1 MKRLI
6 TIFLL
11 GLVLAP
17 IPSDGKRFKT
27 ISSQEGISNNA
38 ILSMHQNNL
47 GHLYLGTMDG
57 LNIWNGHT
65 MKIFTAADGKNYFYG
80 NKVRHIAPGKD
91 RNLFLLTTY
100 GLARLDMISREV
112 KFFNE
117 LAFSDIFTITE
128 DENIFSIS
136 AHNELQYLDIETS
149 ELTTYPGTAI
159 KSDEECHRMS
169 MMKDGRLCIFTS
181 RNIYLISLNYDKT
194 PTVRKT
200 ECLDIPCKYVAPGH
214 DGIHHFL
221 ITEDNTLSRFDR
233 TDGSLETITDIESD
247 ILEEDQI
254 TGIIPL
260 ESHWVFGFRSGGVKT
275 LTHGNRKL
283 EDTDVNCSVLSLIP
297 DKKQPIVWIGTDCNG
312 LIRWSDA
319 TTDISCVTFDQLP
332 YSIKMP
338 VRSIYLDKE
347 DNLWFGTKGDGL
359 FRIRNF
365 SKNTS
370 FDTSNTERYT
380 KSDSPILHNSVY
392 SISESSSEMFWIGT
406 DGCGLNYYSHKTGR
420 IGTVKGSSVIS
431 HVHCII
437 EQNDSTLWVSTDG
450 QGCYRCRFEILN
462 NTPVIT
468 DVKEIGFIEPFNS
481 TTAIYSMAF
490 QNDTTLWFGSRGNG
504 ALSYDIQTEKCQIVQ
519 FPTDG
524 GHAAN
529 ETFFVTKAEDMLF
542 ATGNGVA
549 VHSAHKDSTY
559 MLDYVPRKAIHAIL
573 PDGDGNL
580 WITTNSGMI
589 SLDGK
594 FNYRT
599 SFNRSSGIEVLEY
612 SDGACCYDDNSNT
625 MFFGGINGFTIV
637 RGDAHIS
644 KDNVQYNPEIH
655 ITDFIQNNEHSH
667 ISLKMKNGRL
677 EVPYSESIF
686 AIEFSVVDNLN
697 YPDYKFSYKV
707 DGHNPEWRSNRSNI
721 IYLPP
726 LAPGGYT
733 LKIKYLNQATMYE
746 SEEHCLPIYIVP
758 PIFKRW
764 WAKIIYALLCLL
776 IIYHIIT
783 YTRAR
788 YASMREKLKKQYK
801 KEILKVKN
809 ETIESITDE
818 LSLQITFML
827 GLCQQIR
834 TLTSNKPEVAGKVNL
849 VEYNIAKISK
859 ILLLFN
865 EYKGITENSSGEATL
880 IDVGYTANELLE
892 IMKSGTMFRD
902 VKVFHSIEKGIVISI
917 NKEAFFTIFNT
928 LANKMISMCS
938 DQKELHLKIART
950 ESGEVEMTMSATVA
964 EAAYEEAMTKLESQM
979 SLSLLNSDEN
989 YENMRDFEF
998 ILCKKL
1004 VDEMNG
1010 KFHCGYDRGNG
1021 RMTIQT
1027 MLPYQ
1032 NIAENNI
1039 LPVISPIS
1047 EDIDTLVD
1055 KRIPERPA
1063 TRPHLKRICII
1074 STNKEVTSFLDYF
1087 LSENYNI
1094 DIYPDNETA
1103 LTHCKGHIPAAI
1115 MYDITSMNGRFADF
1129 MEKIKENKITGQ
1141 IPVVTLTSSLQIT
1154 EREECTKLGADL
1166 CISFPFNMEYLQS
1179 ALEKILHKRESI
1191 AEYYKSPISSYV
1203 MNEGKFIHKDEQ
1215 GFINCLF
1222 TIIEDNISN
1231 PELCAG
1237 MIAKQMG
1244 ISERGIYRKIENITD
1259 KTLHQIIREARIEL
1273 AAKLLVSSKLTID
1286 EIMYKSGYDSRSSF
1300 HRNFKELKGMAPKDY
1315 RNSVKNNI
1323 NQYI

>member
-1 MKRLI
+1 MKRI
-6 TIFLL
+6 IA
-11 GLVLAP
+11 LVLIGATLLP
-17 IPSDGKRFKT
+17 FISEGKRIKT
-27 ISSQEGISNNA
+27 ISSKDGISNNA
-38 ILSMHQNNL
+38 ILSMHQNSL

-57 LNIWNGHT
+57 LNVWDGHS
-65 MKIFTAADGKNYFYG
+65 MKVFTSADGKNYFYG
-80 NKVRHIAPGKD
+80 NKVRHIVPGKE

-100 GLARLDMISREV
+100 GLARLDMITREV

-117 LAFSDIFTITE
+117 LAFNDIFTITE

-136 AHNELQYLDIETS
+136 SHNELQYLNIETS
-149 ELTTYPGTAI
+149 ELTTYPGAAI
-159 KSDEECHRMS
+159 KNDEECHRMS
-169 MMKDGRLCIFTS
+169 IMEDGRLCIFTS
-181 RNIYLISLNYDKT
+181 RNIYLISISYDET

-200 ECLDIPCKYVAPGH
+200 ECLNIPCKYVAPRYKGFY
-214 DGIHHFL
+214 HFL

-233 TDGSLETITDIESD
+233 RNGSLETISDIESD
-247 ILEEDQI
+247 ILEEDQV

-260 ESHWVFGFRSGGVKT
+260 ESHWVFGFRGSGVKT
-275 LTHGNRKL
+275 LAHGSKKL
-283 EDTDVNCSVLSLIP
+283 EDTDINSSVLSLIP
-297 DKKQPIVWIGTDCNG
+297 DKKQPIVWVGTDCNG
-312 LIRWSDA
+312 LIRWSNS
-319 TTDISCVTFDQLP
+319 TTDISCVTFEQLP
-332 YSIKMP
+332 YSIKTP

-365 SKNTS
+365 SRNTG

-380 KSDSPILHNSVY
+380 KADSPILHNCVY
-392 SISESSSEMFWIGT
+392 SISESGSDLFWIGT
-406 DGCGLNYYSHKTGR
+406 DGCGLNYYSHNSRK
-420 IGTVKGSSVIS
+420 IGVVKGSSLIS
-431 HVHCII
+431 QVHCII

-450 QGCYRCRFEILN
+450 KGCYRCRFEIRN
-462 NTPVIT
+462 NIPVIT
-468 DVKEIGFIEPFNS
+468 DIKEIGFIEPFNS
-481 TTAIYSMAF
+481 RTPIYSMAL
-490 QNDTTLWFGSRGNG
+490 QNDTTLWFCSRGNG
-504 ALSYDIQTEKCQIVQ
+504 VLSYDIKTEKSQIVQ
-519 FPTDG
+519 FPTDE

-529 ETFFVTKAEDMLF
+529 ETFFVTKTEDMLF

-549 VHSAHKDSTY
+549 VHSPHKDSTY
-559 MLDYVPRKAIHAIL
+559 MLNYVPRKAIHAIL

-580 WITTNSGMI
+580 WITTNSGVI
-589 SLDGK
+589 SLDGN

-599 SFNRSSGIEVLEY
+599 SFNMSSGIEVLEY
-612 SDGACCYDDNSNT
+612 SDGACCYNEHNNT

-637 RGDAHIS
+637 RGGSEIPEDT
-644 KDNVQYNPEIH
+644 VQYIPEIH
-655 ITDFIQNNEHSH
+655 ITDFIQNNERSH
-667 ISLKMKNGRL
+667 ISLKMKKGRL
-677 EVPYSESIF
+677 EVPYSKSIF
-686 AIEFSVVDNLN
+686 AIGFSVVDNLH

-707 DGHNPEWRSNRSNI
+707 DGHNQEWRRNNSNI

-726 LAPGGYT
+726 LAPGRYT

-764 WAKIIYALLCLL
+764 WAKIIYVLLCLL
-776 IIYHIIT
+776 IICQIIT
-783 YTRAR
+783 YTRAK
-788 YASMREKLKKQYK
+788 YASMREKLKRQYK

-849 VEYNIAKISK
+849 VEYNISK
-859 ILLLFN
+859 INKILHLFN
-865 EYKGITENSSGEATL
+865 EYKGITENTSGEVTL
-880 IDVGYTANELLE
+880 IDVGHTVNELLE
-892 IMKSGTMFRD
+892 IMKSGTQFRD
-902 VKVFHSIEKGIVISI
+902 VKVFHDIEKGIVISI

-928 LANKMISMCS
+928 LSNKMISMCS
-938 DQKELHLKIART
+938 GKKELHLKISRT
-950 ESGEVEMTMSATVA
+950 EGGEVGITMSATVA
-964 EAAYEEAMTKLESQM
+964 EAAYEEAITRLESQR
-979 SLSLLNSDEN
+979 SLSLLNAEEN
-989 YENMRDFEF
+989 YENMRNFEF
-998 ILCKKL
+998 ILCSKL
-1004 VDEMNG
+1004 VDEMKG
-1010 KFHCGYDRGNG
+1010 RFQYGYDRGNG
-1021 RMTIQT
+1021 RMTIQA

-1032 NIAENNI
+1032 SITGNNI

-1047 EDIDTLVD
+1047 EDINTLVD
-1055 KRIPERPA
+1055 NRIPERSVI
-1063 TRPHLKRICII
+1063 RPHLKRISII
-1074 STNKEVTSFLDYF
+1074 SNNKEVTSFLDYF

-1094 DIYPDNETA
+1094 DIYPDNESA
-1103 LTHCKGHIPAAI
+1103 LTNCKGHMPAAI
-1115 MYDITSMNGRFADF
+1115 IYDITSINGRFADF
-1129 MEKIKENKITGQ
+1129 MERVKENKITGQ
-1141 IPVVTLTSSLQIT
+1141 IPVVTLTSSLQIS

-1166 CISFPFNMEYLQS
+1166 CITFPFNMEYLQS

-1215 GFINCLF
+1215 DFINCLF

-1244 ISERGIYRKIENITD
+1244 ISERGIYRKIESLTD
-1259 KTLHQIIREARIEL
+1259 KTLLQIIRESRIEL
-1273 AAKLLVSSKLTID
+1273 ASKLLVSSKLTID
-1286 EIMYKSGYDSRSSF
+1286 EIMYKSGYNNRSSF